1 MLDYS
6 NFRLAQ
12 GYPRKKITEMAFLL
26 ERGELTL
33 TRLNVTKIRKRF
45 CRPSGEFSGGEVGLE
60 TLSSS
65 SSVFFFGPLVRLSS
79 CTFLT
84 SYLRILYVFGAI
96 FFKVMAFIVYP
107 FC

>member
-1 MLDYS
+1 MEMLDYS

-45 CRPSGEFSGGEVGLE
+45 RRPAGEFSGGEVGLE

-65 SSVFFFGPLVRLSS
+65 SSVFFLARWCDCPLVL
-79 CTFLT
+79 F
-84 SYLRILYVFGAI
+84 
-96 FFKVMAFIVYP
+96 
-107 FC
+107 